1 MKKQLFRLK
10 ESTIGLER
18 RILHLISQYKE
29 RKHIYL
35 SEIQRL
41 ATIVNT
47 TIQDIPYLILQPRP
61 NSEKRAQSVQ
71 KHLLPPSPLLVHK
84 DSEYNTYS
92 TEDALRRGL

>member
-47 TIQDIPYLILQPRP
+47 TIQEIPYLILQPP
-61 NSEKRAQSVQ
+61 SEKRAQSDQ